1 MTRTRLI
8 VLACVLLL
16 GIGIPAWQYFT
27 RGPSSEDCAPVVAL
41 LDYNR
46 EQSEQIQ
53 AKDADDALPGVAADS
68 AYQQW
73 ADGLAQ
79 RAQDVTNPDLAIQAI
94 QVADLASQ
102 FTVKLPQL
110 RAATEAQA
118 PGAPTPEIAYEMDAL
133 NTQIVNQLSQL
144 SDACE

>member
-8 VLACVLLL
+8 VLACVLVVGLA
-16 GIGIPAWQYFT
+16 IPAWQYFT

-46 EQSEQIQ
+46 EQAQLIQ
-53 AKDADDALPGVAADS
+53 TKDADDALPGVAADS

-79 RAQDVTNPDLAIQAI
+79 RAQDVSNPDLAIQAI
-94 QVADLASQ
+94 QLADLASQ
-102 FTVKLPQL
+102 FVVKLPEL
-110 RAATEAQA
+110 RAATEAQSS
-118 PGAPTPEIAYEMDAL
+118 GAPTPDIAYEMDAL
-133 NTQIVNQLSQL
+133 NTQITNQLTTL
-144 SDACE
+144 SNECG